1 MVPVLPRLIAAVL
14 GERVTATFLVTASDP
29 GRIRADLYAAGAD
42 FHDARI
48 AFFDW
53 SFTVRARRRAWDDFL
68 AICREPLQ
76 QLQVSPAY

>member
-1 MVPVLPRLIAAVL
+1 MPLYQRLFAAVV

-29 GRIRADLYAAGAD
+29 SRIRADLYCAGAD
-42 FHDARI
+42 FRDDRV

-53 SFTVRARRRAWDDFL
+53 SFTVRTRRRTWEEFV

-76 QLQVSPAY
+76 QLQVSPAC

>member
-1 MVPVLPRLIAAVL
+1 MVPLFQRLVTAVV
-14 GERVTATFLVTASDP
+14 GERVTATFLVTATDP
-29 GRIRADLYAAGAD
+29 SRIRADLYCAGAEFD
-42 FHDARI
+42 DSRV

-68 AICREPLQ
+68 AMCREPLQ